1 MEQRIRRAIAQGMSN
16 LAHLGIEDFMNDT
29 FTRYSG
35 SLFTI
40 EEIKAEMDFVRGKRT
55 RGGKV
60 SVKKFIDG
68 LLIFTE

>member
-1 MEQRIRRAIAQGMSN
+1 MKTFQEMSRQE
-16 LAHLGIEDFMNDT
+16 LEEMRGELTARF
-29 FTRYSG
+29 
-35 SLFTI
+35 